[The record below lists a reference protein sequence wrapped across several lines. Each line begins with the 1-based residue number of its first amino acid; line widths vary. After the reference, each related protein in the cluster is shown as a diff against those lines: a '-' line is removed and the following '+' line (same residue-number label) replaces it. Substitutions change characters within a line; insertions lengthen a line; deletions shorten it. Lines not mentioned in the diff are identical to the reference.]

1 MLSTK
6 DINRIRSVCSFY
18 IRKITP
24 MLSLILPA
32 NYHKSEVENKQTKIS
47 TKDLLKA
54 VNYV

>member
-32 NYHKSEVENKQTKIS
+32 NYHKYEVENKQTKIS

-54 VNYV
+54 VNYL